1 MDRRLVSRA
10 GDQSVKCINF
20 ANEMAFAQATDRW
33 IARHGTD
40 CVTLETHQGDTRAHA
55 RSHSRC
61 LNTGMAATNYKNIK
75 IGLCSAGHYRS
86 A

>member
-1 MDRRLVSRA
+1 MDRCLVSRA
-10 GDQSVKCINF
+10 GDQSVKCIDF
-20 ANEMAFAQATDRW
+20 ANKMAFAQPANRR

-40 CVTLETHQGDTRAHA
+40 CIALETHQGDTRAHA

-75 IGLCSAGHYRS
+75 IGLYSAGH
-86 A
+86 